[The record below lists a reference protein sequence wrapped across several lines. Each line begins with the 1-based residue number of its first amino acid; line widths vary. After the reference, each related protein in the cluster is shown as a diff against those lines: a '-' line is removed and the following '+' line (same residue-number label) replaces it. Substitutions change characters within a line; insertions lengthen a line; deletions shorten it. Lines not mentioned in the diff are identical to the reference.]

1 MSLKSAVFVLVAS
14 ATTWAFAA
22 PCPTDEILMSV
33 GSLDELNQ
41 EISRCGKIDYRWM
54 INLLNYRYQM
64 LRYKER
70 TEEYRKLED
79 DTLYEEVSLLLNGAE
94 VTLAGFIHSG
104 SASPSKAAAQDK
116 ALKMAGTPMLAE
128 DGLWDMLN
136 QDDIVNIPDHALTS
150 YTLSFYRFL
159 ITLCQLSDL
168 PWPHALNDIVDE
180 PFEAFPPHLEAEL
193 ELGLARKGK
202 ETFGSSGAL
211 RSLYMAG
218 IIHGYT
224 AERKLARLTVFVG
237 QKHVRQIL
245 YFLSNP
251 AYRSD
256 PTFVL
261 GALDGAESDTAI
273 NHRSW
278 YKGRLEASLRFL
290 KTYQV
295 PYVLLGVLGS
305 YMAVHHLYLNQ
316 R

>member
-1 MSLKSAVFVLVAS
+1 MRLKSAIFVFLAS
-14 ATTWAFAA
+14 ATTWAFTA

-41 EISRCGKIDYRWM
+41 EINRCGKTDYARM

-79 DTLYEEVSLLLNGAE
+79 DTLYEEVSLMVNGAE
-94 VTLAGFIHSG
+94 VTVAGFIHAVSIC
-104 SASPSKAAAQDK
+104 PSKAAAQEK
-116 ALKMAGTPMLAE
+116 ARKMAGTPMLAE

-159 ITLCQLSDL
+159 ITLCQLSNL
-168 PWPHALNDIVDE
+168 PWPESLYDIVDE
-180 PFEAFPPHLEAEL
+180 PFAAFPPHLEAEL

-218 IIHGYT
+218 FISGYT
-224 AERKLARLTVFVG
+224 AKRNMARLTVFVG
-237 QKHVRQIL
+237 QKHVQQMV

-251 AYRSD
+251 AYRPD
-256 PTFVL
+256 PVFTL
-261 GALDGAESDTAI
+261 GALHGAESDTAI
-273 NHRSW
+273 NYRSW

-295 PYVLLGVLGS
+295 PYVLLGMLGS
-305 YMAVHHLYLNQ
+305 YVALHHLYLAQ